1 MTRENM
7 IAELSQEI
15 VRATPTVYT
24 YDMGLQFDFVT
35 PEGVGTCLGSVG
47 EWPII
52 FLKSIEK
59 EKWLEIR
66 KKIEEGLLN
75 IEDFQDTSLEPFAKA
90 VENFS
95 QGYDGKLAETFKEL
109 RELPEEL
116 PETFYCLYNIKGW
129 EPYPLF
135 YTSLEDLLKAF
146 RAEYCGGPIVWKD
159 LSDNEIKEWY
169 DRIEDDLSGVVRISF
184 GLSDDDEEEQE

>member
-7 IAELSQEI
+7 IAELSKKI

-52 FLKSIEK
+52 FLKGIEK
-59 EKWLEIR
+59 ERWLEIR
-66 KKIEEGLLN
+66 KKIEEGLVN
-75 IEDFQDTSLEPFAKA
+75 IEDFQDTSLEPFANA

-116 PETFYCLYNIKGW
+116 PETFYCLYDIKGW
-129 EPYPLF
+129 EPCPLF

-146 RAEYCGGPIVWKD
+146 RAEYCGGPIAWED
-159 LSDNEIKEWY
+159 LSDDEIKEWY
-169 DRIEDDLSGVVRISF
+169 DRIEDDLSGVARISF
-184 GLSDDDEEEQE
+184 GFSDDDEEE